1 MQLGGL
7 VSLLV
12 IAGFSDAQSPPSS
25 VSANMPPLVAGTAS
39 SDPYQIVAPA
49 SFVAPA
55 GLVPV
60 DSQVY
65 HSADPYALAPAPT
78 LGTAT
83 SPPAAGQNVQ
93 GATGLFSGPLFQ
105 GGPIYNTVGHF
116 DPLIPELRNRI
127 ESRLSFR
134 AEYLLWDVTG
144 MDTPPLVTTSP
155 NGTGQG
161 SAAVLGQ
168 PGTSVAFGGDSV
180 NDGSVSGFLLGGGWW
195 ITPQRNVAIEM
206 EYFQLDELDDGYN
219 GSSDGAVIL
228 GRPYVDVSQ
237 GVETAELIAY
247 PGLVGGDIRVGSETD
262 LRSFLI
268 DARVSLCPAHG
279 VCCQNCGLR
288 NRTDW
293 IIGYRNIRLRDSLA
307 INENRRSLVVG
318 QDRTIAS
325 SDQFQ
330 TTNQFHGLQ
339 LGIVRRR
346 LLQRAW
352 LETSMRV
359 AIGNIEQTLRVS
371 GSTTI
376 NDQGSSA
383 TYGGGLLAQTT
394 NGGTR
399 SRDEFGMIP
408 ELGIRLG
415 FRLTDRLHAHIGY
428 TVLYLPN
435 VIRASE
441 QIDRDIHP
449 GLIPPGAGAV
459 SGVLRPAVAWDQSD
473 YLAHGLQLGGE
484 LNF

>member
-1 MQLGGL
+1 
-7 VSLLV
+7 
-12 IAGFSDAQSPPSS
+12 
-25 VSANMPPLVAGTAS
+25 MPPLVAGTAS